1 MPVKLPLYAELP
13 AQSYTIALDGV
24 QYQVRLT
31 YRERTASWYLD
42 LYDERGAAI
51 VLGRRLSP
59 GWSPQGF
66 VTAAGPPGLLYVFG
80 KDPYAR
86 DEIELWYFTAAELEA
101 LQPGEGDLLPVV
113 RS

>member
-1 MPVKLPLYAELP
+1 MPVKLPLYSEQP
-13 AQSYTIALDGV
+13 CHKYTVALDGV

-31 YRERTASWYLD
+31 YRDRTASWYLD
-42 LYDERGAAI
+42 LWDEQGAAI

-80 KDPYAR
+80 RDPYAR
-86 DEIELWYFTAAELEA
+86 DELELLYFSQAELEA
-101 LQPGEGDLLPVV
+101 LRPAESELLPVV
-113 RS
+113 LE